1 MTLAPKRLRALII
14 DDEKSIRRFLRT
26 TLIAEDFDV
35 VEAETAATGLALARE
50 TKPDL
55 VVLDL
60 GLPDGDGATLI
71 APVLGFGAPAIL
83 VLSALDEESR
93 KVTALDLGADDFVTK
108 PFGVAEFM
116 ARVRAALRHRLRM
129 QGGSPV
135 YDDGRLSLDLV
146 KRLVRVNGVD
156 PKLTPREYALLRE
169 LAIHAGKVLT
179 HRHLM
184 AKCWEG
190 PDEPDIQVLRVHM
203 RNLRQKIEES
213 PEQPAL
219 IVTEQ
224 GVGYRFLGKGEAT
237 AAT

>member
-1 MTLAPKRLRALII
+1 VTLAPKRLRALII

-26 TLIAEDFDV
+26 TLAAEDFDV
-35 VEAETAATGLALARE
+35 TEAETAAGGLALARE

-71 APVLGFGAPAIL
+71 APILGIGAPAIL
-83 VLSALDEESR
+83 VLSALDEEAR
-93 KVTALDLGADDFVTK
+93 KVAALDLGADDFVTK

-135 YDDGRLSLDLV
+135 YDDGRLIVDLV
-146 KRLVRVNGVD
+146 KRQVRINGVD

-169 LAIHAGKVLT
+169 LLIHAGKVLT

-203 RNLRQKIEES
+203 RNLRQKIEEA
-213 PEQPAL
+213 PEEPAL

-224 GVGYRFLGKGEAT
+224 GVGYRFLGKAEVPAT
-237 AAT
+237 A

>member
-26 TLIAEDFDV
+26 TLTAEDFDV
-35 VEAETAATGLALARE
+35 TEAETGASGLALARE

-71 APVLGFGAPAIL
+71 APILGIGAPAIL
-83 VLSALDEESR
+83 VLSALDEEAR
-93 KVTALDLGADDFVTK
+93 KVAALDLGADDFVTK

-135 YDDGRLSLDLV
+135 YDDGRLSVDLV
-146 KRLVRVNGVD
+146 KRQVRLKGVD

-169 LAIHAGKVLT
+169 LVIHAGKVLT

-184 AKCWEG
+184 AKCWDG
-190 PDEPDIQVLRVHM
+190 PDEPDIQVLRVHV
-203 RNLRQKIEES
+203 RNLRQKIEEA
-213 PEQPAL
+213 PEEPVL

-224 GVGYRFLGKGEAT
+224 GVGYRFLGRGEAT
-237 AAT
+237 T